1 MDFRCPYAP
10 VTGVAAREGQGTG
23 FRGFDYA
30 VQWREETMNWFMN
43 LKTRSKLLLGFGIV
57 ILCLLTVIIAATMA
71 ITDLNTSTQGIY
83 TEEYANILD
92 IQAINVNLNIMRIDT
107 YAMFATTDNAVILQR
122 DADIQTREQE
132 VSTALDR
139 LNANVRGP
147 ETIIALRAFQD
158 QLTVYVNVRE
168 DTVIPLIKAGKTS
181 EALVI
186 SNGVQEARF
195 ENISTTMNTMVSL
208 ENTRRQIKI
217 QNNEQEMSTAII
229 LFIVLGIISVF
240 VAAVMILI
248 LTRTIARPLVA
259 VSKAA
264 QRGADGDLTVEIP
277 ADPRTDEVGML
288 LSSFRTMLVNLR
300 RSNRE
305 VQEGVAT
312 LSSTATEL
320 MATSAES
327 ASTMQET
334 ATAIAET
341 TATVEEVRQTVHMS
355 NTRAKGVADN
365 VQKVSLVAQGG
376 VKSVEENIRAM
387 NIIKEHVDK
396 IAENIVQLSGQSQ
409 AIGEINGAIN
419 DIADQSNLLAVN
431 AAIEAAKSGEEGKGF
446 TVVAEEIRNLA
457 DQSKQATVK
466 VQKILSDIQK
476 SMNASVLAAEQG
488 TKSVEAGILQANT
501 AGQAIQSLAQSAEE
515 ASQSAMQTAASGQ
528 QQMVGMD
535 QVTSAMESI
544 KQASVQNL
552 ATVRQAEEAVRT
564 LHEIGIKLKQNVD
577 RYRV

>member
-1 MDFRCPYAP
+1 
-10 VTGVAAREGQGTG
+10 
-23 FRGFDYA
+23 
-30 VQWREETMNWFMN
+30 
-43 LKTRSKLLLGFGIV
+43 
-57 ILCLLTVIIAATMA
+57 
-71 ITDLNTSTQGIY
+71 
-83 TEEYANILD
+83 
-92 IQAINVNLNIMRIDT
+92 
-107 YAMFATTDNAVILQR
+107 
-122 DADIQTREQE
+122 
-132 VSTALDR
+132 
-139 LNANVRGP
+139 
-147 ETIIALRAFQD
+147 
-158 QLTVYVNVRE
+158 
-168 DTVIPLIKAGKTS
+168 
-181 EALVI
+181 
-186 SNGVQEARF
+186 
-195 ENISTTMNTMVSL
+195 
-208 ENTRRQIKI
+208 
-217 QNNEQEMSTAII
+217 
-229 LFIVLGIISVF
+229 
-240 VAAVMILI
+240 
-248 LTRTIARPLVA
+248 
-259 VSKAA
+259 
-264 QRGADGDLTVEIP
+264 
-277 ADPRTDEVGML
+277 
-288 LSSFRTMLVNLR
+288 
-300 RSNRE
+300 
-305 VQEGVAT
+305 
-312 LSSTATEL
+312 

>member
-1 MDFRCPYAP
+1 
-10 VTGVAAREGQGTG
+10 
-23 FRGFDYA
+23 
-30 VQWREETMNWFMN
+30 MNWFMN
-43 LKTRSKLLLGFGIV
+43 LKTRTKLLLGFGIV
-57 ILCLLTVIIAATMA
+57 ILCLLAVIISATLA

-107 YAMFATTDNAVILQR
+107 YAMFATNDNAVILQR
-122 DADIQTREQE
+122 DADIQTRKQE
-132 VSTALDR
+132 VNVALDR

-158 QLTVYVNVRE
+158 QLTIYANVR
-168 DTVIPLIKAGKTS
+168 DNTVIPFIKAGKTS

-195 ENISTTMNTMVSL
+195 ENLSATMNTIVSL
-208 ENTRRQIKI
+208 ENTRRQTKI
-217 QNNEQEMSTAII
+217 QNNEQEMNTTIVF
-229 LFIVLGIISVF
+229 FIALGIISVF

-259 VSKAA
+259 VSDAA

-277 ADPRTDEVGML
+277 SDPRTDEVGML
-288 LSSFRTMLVNLR
+288 LSSFRTMLANLR

-341 TATVEEVRQTVHMS
+341 TATVEEVRQTVQVS

-396 IAENIVQLSGQSQ
+396 IAENIVQLSEQSQ

-457 DQSKQATVK
+457 DQSKKATVK